1 MPPKLFSLN
10 QLHWHILCVVLQLR
24 VTFGAAGCENVFMC
38 CKRMA
43 LIMSAFNK
51 IGNYSASFK
60 RFCGSLCGSE
70 EEKQYKVHL
79 E

>member
-1 MPPKLFSLN
+1 MPLKLFSLN